1 MAFKDYY
8 RILGVAPNATPADI
22 KKRFRMLVLQYHPDR
37 NEDSEFAVIRFR
49 EVQEAYNA
57 LSDQSQRMIYDRE
70 WRLQFPDAPLSKVK
84 EISTAAI
91 LEESN
96 ALLQYIRHA
105 DVYRFNRDF
114 IYTRLTDILSLEN
127 IAFLR
132 HAADRKKN
140 TEIIRRLMDAAG
152 KLSWKKLSLVLPSL
166 QELSC
171 ESDLPQPEI
180 EQWKKKVRLND
191 YWERYYPLVAFLI
204 AGLICILIFRMSR

>member
-22 KKRFRMLVLQYHPDR
+22 KKRFRVLVLQYHPDR
-37 NEDSEFAVIRFR
+37 NEDNEFAVVRFR

-70 WRLQFPDAPLSKVK
+70 WKLQFPDAPLSKVK
-84 EISTAAI
+84 EISAASI
-91 LEESN
+91 LEEAD

-114 IYTRLTDILSLEN
+114 IYTRLTDILSTEN
-127 IAFLR
+127 VAFLQ
-132 HAADRKKN
+132 HAADRRQN
-140 TEIIRRLMDAAG
+140 TEIVRRLMDAAG
-152 KLSWKKLSLVLPSL
+152 KLSWKKLSRLLPPL
-166 QELSC
+166 QELFRDT
-171 ESDLPQPEI
+171 DLSQPEI
-180 EQWKKKVRLND
+180 AQWKRMIRLND

-204 AGLICILIFRMSR
+204 AALICFLIFRMSR